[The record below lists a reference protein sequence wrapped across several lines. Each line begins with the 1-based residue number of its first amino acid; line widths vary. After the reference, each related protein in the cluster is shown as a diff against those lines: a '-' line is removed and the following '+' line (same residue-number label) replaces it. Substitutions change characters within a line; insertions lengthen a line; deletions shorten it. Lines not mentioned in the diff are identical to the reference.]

1 MITGKI
7 EKILNEEINY
17 SCDDGFARVNIIGAE
32 YAAERIVNLLTPKL
46 QWKSQ
51 EITNNGGSNL
61 VASIYSL
68 KNYHCSIQIYDHVD
82 KLAQVHWNHRASFTG
97 SLEECKK
104 FCSDKIL
111 NDFLKLCE

>member
-1 MITGKI
+1 MNKV
-7 EKILNEEINY
+7 EKELEELFVDFY
-17 SCDDGFARVNIIGAE
+17 VHAQDSDACEQLVVDTLKLF
-32 YAAERIVNLLTPKL
+32 TPKL

-61 VASIYSL
+61 VAAIYSL
-68 KNYHCSIQIYDHVD
+68 KDYHCSIQIYDHVD